1 MNIKD
6 RVIFWGHY
14 DEIDVPD
21 WHSHNNFWDRYNKLN
36 LKKNLTELE
45 RKELDL
51 LVYGTEEEYLTFLRE
66 HEDKKKS

>member
-14 DEIDVPD
+14 DEIDVPE

-51 LVYGTEEEYLTFLRE
+51 LVYGTEEEYLAFLRE
-66 HEDKKKS
+66 HGDKKKS

>member
-21 WHSHNNFWDRYNKLN
+21 WDRYNKLN

-66 HEDKKKS
+66 HGDKKKS